1 MNSTILIGV
10 ASILLALLFR
20 SQTGDLPAVAQR
32 MPTLL
37 IWLVIG
43 LAVLMIIEELVKHRK
58 ALRASSQAATAAADS
73 EEILPPINWPV
84 VCIFGAAIAAYVA
97 LIPVVGYLITTAVFV
112 AGGLIVARTMTTPK
126 AVLVGVGTTVF
137 VAAVFLWALN
147 LPVPLLPFLK

>member
-20 SQTGDLPAVAQR
+20 SQTGDLPVVAQR
-32 MPTLL
+32 MPALL

-43 LAVLMIIEELVKHRK
+43 LAVLMIIEDLVKRRK
-58 ALRASSQAATAAADS
+58 ALGTTPEAATADG

-84 VCIFGAAIAAYVA
+84 VCVFGAAIVAYVA
-97 LIPVVGYLITTAVFV
+97 LIPVIGYLIMTTVFV
-112 AGGLIVARTMTTPK
+112 GGGLIIARTMAIPK
-126 AVLVGVGTTVF
+126 AVLVGIGTTAF